1 MKPILNHAAR
11 PRLQKAAKSI
21 ALGFIMITAIAASAH
36 ADDRHGNDDRRGAG
50 ERDWRAH
57 TGRRHGYE
65 PGVVYAPPV
74 VYTAPQYEQPGINL
88 IVPLNF
94 R

>member
-1 MKPILNHAAR
+1 MTIIPNPAGR
-11 PRLQKAAKSI
+11 SRLQKVVRSI
-21 ALGFIMITAIAASAH
+21 AIGAVLIMAIAASSAH
-36 ADDRHGNDDRRGAG
+36 ADGGRDGGGRG

-57 TGRRHGYE
+57 EGRSYGYE

-74 VYTAPQYEQPGINL
+74 VYTAPQYEEPGINL
-88 IVPLNF
+88 VLPLNF